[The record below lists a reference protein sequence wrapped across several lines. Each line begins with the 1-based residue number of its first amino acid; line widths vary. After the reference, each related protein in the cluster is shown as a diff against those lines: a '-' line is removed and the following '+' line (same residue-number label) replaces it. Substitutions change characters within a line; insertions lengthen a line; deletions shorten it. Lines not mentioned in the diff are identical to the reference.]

1 MHGAAPAVP
10 GIEEVDLEFVGDDRG
25 GAPRPAAHLRPAC
38 SATAAGD
45 DARADEH
52 AGHEPPDRRTRTA
65 APVPAFLAPDATTR
79 VIGVSS
85 GKGGVG
91 KSTVTVNLAIALA
104 QAGHRVGLLDAD
116 VYGFSVPKMLGTDH
130 DPVIL
135 GDIVL
140 PTSAHGVR
148 CLSMGY
154 FVPDDQP
161 VIWRGPMLH
170 KAIQQFLTD
179 AYWGEPDFVL
189 VDMPPGTGD
198 VALTLAE
205 VMPRAEIVV
214 VTTPQP
220 AAQRVAQRSAF
231 AARRLKLSVRGV
243 IENMSWFT
251 GDDGTRYELFGS
263 GGGATL
269 AADLGV
275 PLLGQVPLVNAVRL
289 GGDEGRPV
297 TAVDPDA
304 ETAGAFRAITE
315 KLVALGPARV
325 YRREAQLALRR
336 ARGGPSPHLRFAV
349 SRARARKSTTWS
361 RPERLASYMA
371 LSASRRSVAGVA
383 EPSAVVTTPML
394 AVTTTWASPMATG
407 ALSPLRMRSAM
418 SNASSSWST
427 SAKATNSSP
436 PKRATTSTPRVIAMS
451 RLAISFRTRSPA
463 EWSARSLT
471 SLKRSRSMNM
481 TASACRRRPT
491 WRSAS
496 CSFSMNRVRLAKPV
510 SPSCEAWNAICSAIS
525 QRSIARPTIPA
536 SWSNLCSSSLPKYG
550 MEALISTASAWRG
563 AARASAR

>member
-1 MHGAAPAVP
+1 MAAEHSQLEVALGAVEEPEFARTLGDLGLLRTVRARRRRVQVEVALPVAAWP
-10 GIEEVDLEFVGDDRG
+10 GLEELADSVHRAARSVAGVQEVDLEFVVMTEDERM
-25 GAPRPAAHLRPAC
+25 ALR
-38 SATAAGD
+38 SRL
-45 DARADEH
+45 RADMLGSGDGDGAHDH
-52 AGHEPPDRRTRTA
+52 AGHEHGHGQPA
-65 APVPAFLAPDATTR
+65 APLPAFLGAEAKTR

-91 KSTVTVNLAIALA
+91 KSTVTVNLAVALA
-104 QAGHRVGLLDAD
+104 QAGHQVGLLDAD

-140 PTSAHGVR
+140 PTRAHGVR

-170 KAIQQFLTD
+170 KAVQQFLTD

-214 VTTPQP
+214 VTTPQA

-251 GDDGTRYELFGS
+251 GDDGTRYELFGA

-269 AADLGV
+269 AKDLGV

-297 TAVDPDA
+297 VADDPES
-304 ETAGAFRAITE
+304 ETAQAFRSIAQ
-315 KLVALGPARV
+315 KLAGLGPARV
-325 YRREAQLALRR
+325 YRRELTLR
-336 ARGGPSPHLRFAV
+336 
-349 SRARARKSTTWS
+349 
-361 RPERLASYMA
+361 
-371 LSASRRSVAGVA
+371 
-383 EPSAVVTTPML
+383 
-394 AVTTTWASPMATG
+394 
-407 ALSPLRMRSAM
+407 
-418 SNASSSWST
+418 
-427 SAKATNSSP
+427 
-436 PKRATTSTPRVIAMS
+436 
-451 RLAISFRTRSPA
+451 
-463 EWSARSLT
+463 
-471 SLKRSRSMNM
+471 
-481 TASACRRRPT
+481 
-491 WRSAS
+491 
-496 CSFSMNRVRLAKPV
+496 
-510 SPSCEAWNAICSAIS
+510 
-525 QRSIARPTIPA
+525 
-536 SWSNLCSSSLPKYG
+536 
-550 MEALISTASAWRG
+550 
-563 AARASAR
+563 